1 MADDRSGG
9 MTEARMPLRR
19 GDTDTSEGMGS
30 GWHIK
35 GVETMATPTS
45 KKNVPCGSILYKK
58 MKRVKLNKDII
69 IKGELF
75 NRQ

>member
-19 GDTDTSEGMGS
+19 GDMDTSEGMGS

-45 KKNVPCGSILYKK
+45 KKNVPRGLILKK
-58 MKRVKLNKDII
+58 KKRVKLNKNII
-69 IKGELF
+69 VKCKLG
-75 NRQ
+75 NRD